1 MPLVVAKKTLTF
13 VKSRTSTAFPVV
25 TIHIALIPIKTPT
38 QSSTATTTAGTLGVI
53 RWALYGM
60 MTSYVAPN
68 NFTVADSLILVSIV
82 ILGGIGNPW
91 GIIPAAA
98 IVVILPEKLQ
108 FIQEYRFLLYAIVV
122 ILILLFR
129 PDGLLPRRIREY
141 FPGNKVGGQK

>member
-1 MPLVVAKKTLTF
+1 
-13 VKSRTSTAFPVV
+13 
-25 TIHIALIPIKTPT
+25 
-38 QSSTATTTAGTLGVI
+38 
-53 RWALYGM
+53 M
-60 MTSYVAPN
+60 MTAYVAPN
-68 NFTVADSLILVSIV
+68 NFTFADSLIMVSIV

-129 PDGLLPRRIREY
+129 PDGLLPRRIRNY
-141 FPGNKVGGQK
+141 FPGKKTGEQE